1 MPTVFQRAVS
11 MARRVV
17 ARIIATPW
25 MGLRLMRL
33 APDRRSA
40 LRNLLGVAAISWTRT
55 VGGRQAERELFVASF
70 GTSLA
75 LRAGDYSELQVVDEI
90 FANGAYAAATAIQT
104 PRVIVDLG
112 SNIGAS
118 IAYFATR
125 FPEALIYGFEPN
137 PDVFPRLQTNVKGLP
152 NVSVFPWAIGGRDE
166 KAHLQTRPH
175 QSWSASLGEGEGSNS
190 TEVSV
195 RSLSSIADELDIA
208 RIDLL
213 KLDIEGA
220 EFDAIESFP
229 ELSRIGSVVGEVH
242 APPESQRARDWLAR
256 LQSFELSLTPSKDGH
271 AFGVWA
277 TQPNR

>member
-1 MPTVFQRAVS
+1 MPAVIQHAIT

-33 APDRRSA
+33 APDTPSA
-40 LRNLLGVAAISWTRT
+40 LRNLLGVAAISWART
-55 VGGRQAERELFVASF
+55 VGGKDVERPLFVASF
-70 GTSLA
+70 GTRLA
-75 LRAGDYSELQVVDEI
+75 LRAGDYSELQVIDEI
-90 FANGAYAAATAIQT
+90 FANDAYVAATTIQT
-104 PRVIVDLG
+104 PQVIVDLG

-137 PDVFPRLQTNVKGLP
+137 PDVFPRLQANVKALP
-152 NVSVFPWAIGGRDE
+152 NVSVFPWAIGARDE
-166 KAHLQTRPH
+166 MASLQARPH
-175 QSWSASLGEGEGSNS
+175 QSWSGSLGGDQGVNS

-195 RSLSSIADELDIA
+195 RSLRSIAEELDIA
-208 RIDLL
+208 QIDLL

-242 APPESQRARDWLAR
+242 APPDSQRAREWLAR
-256 LQSFELSLTPSKDGH
+256 LQGFELALSPAKDGH
-271 AFGVWA
+271 GFGLWA